1 MTSCSRL
8 HGCTEGVPILVKAG
22 KPFILGHMS
31 WILYLGG
38 GCQPLR
44 ESPLSG
50 SGLGDM
56 RRQDPSPYRPPRQRL
71 PNTKHHYEPC
81 SGTNLGLG
89 EQVKA
94 SQKVSGA
101 QGEQG
106 ELAQSPRKCWAAL
119 GQGQ

>member
-1 MTSCSRL
+1 MDTVFGRWLSTPARVPFVWL
-8 HGCTEGVPILVKAG
+8 GVRRHEEARPISV
-22 KPFILGHMS
+22 
-31 WILYLGG
+31 
-38 GCQPLR
+38 
-44 ESPLSG
+44 
-50 SGLGDM
+50 
-56 RRQDPSPYRPPRQRL
+56 PSTQAERL